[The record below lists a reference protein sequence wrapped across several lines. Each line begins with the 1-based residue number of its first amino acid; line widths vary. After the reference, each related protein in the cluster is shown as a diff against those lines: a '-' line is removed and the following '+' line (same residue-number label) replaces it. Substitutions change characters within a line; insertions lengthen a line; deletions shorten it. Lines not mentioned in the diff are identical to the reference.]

1 MNREHFLIYIIIYFI
16 IYIKSRVEN
25 LSSTIKINKE
35 YLIVYFTLENDRED
49 RNKNGK
55 TEQKPFFYVNSN
67 VNY

>member
-35 YLIVYFTLENDRED
+35 YLIVYFT
-49 RNKNGK
+49 
-55 TEQKPFFYVNSN
+55 EQKPFFYVNSN